1 MPVDIVLT
9 VIATTV
15 IQAVFGVGVLLF
27 GTPTL
32 LLLGY
37 SFVDTLSVL
46 LPISI
51 AINALQIVK
60 HYAHIDL
67 EFVKQVLRYTIPPV
81 VLFLVLA
88 TKAGIDIAP
97 IVGIFLILVALK
109 SFFPF
114 VARQFS
120 RLLHFQTIYLVVMG
134 VVHGLTNLGGAML
147 TAIVHGKSY
156 DKNTTRVTIAV
167 CYALFALFQLVTLLL
182 SGQQLHLAWS
192 ENVTILQ
199 IGIIVFLLTEEFV
212 YSSIDNNKYSRL
224 FAAFLLASGSLL
236 IIKSL

>member
-9 VIATTV
+9 VIATSF
-15 IQAVFGVGVLLF
+15 IQALFGVGVLLF

-109 SFFPF
+109 SFFPLRGTAIF
-114 VARQFS
+114 QIVAFPD
-120 RLLHFQTIYLVVMG
+120 HYLIVMG
-134 VVHGLTNLGGAML
+134 IVHGLTNLGGAML

-182 SGQQLHLAWS
+182 SGQQFHLAWS

-212 YSSIDNNKYSRL
+212 YSGIDNNKYSRL